1 MPGAAHTHASGIHPF
16 CYGHYT
22 EMRSHEAASSKG
34 RLVYSCQERDCPV
47 QYSRPEGYFLDVE
60 NRPLKHWPVP
70 PHQYCPN
77 DRYPMYLLEVNRKQH
92 FRLWRCPKCSVIRV
106 DAS

>member
-70 PHQYCPN
+70 PISIAQRPLP
-77 DRYPMYLLEVNRKQH
+77 DVLARSEPETALSSLEM
-92 FRLWRCPKCSVIRV
+92 PKMQRDSR
-106 DAS
+106 